1 MASFE
6 LLVACLLAGAA
17 SADPADEIVGL
28 PGLSFKPNFKHYS
41 GYLNASETRFLHY
54 WFNGGPG
61 CSSMEG
67 LLAEHGPYF
76 LGNETTALK
85 ENPYAWNKLANV
97 VYIESPAFVGFS
109 YYTKGDSGLWNDD
122 TTSAESYRAI
132 KHFFWKFPQF
142 RDHSVFVTG
151 ESYAGIYVPTL
162 AERIIDGQK
171 EFPVKFEVD
180 ALLRS

>member
-1 MASFE
+1 MASLA
-6 LLVACLLAGAA
+6 LLVTFLVLLGAA
-17 SADPADEIVGL
+17 IADHADEIVDL

-54 WFNGGPG
+54 WFVESQGSASKDPLVFWFNGGPG

-76 LGNETTALK
+76 LSNDTTALK

-122 TTSAESYRAI
+122 TTSAENYRAI
-132 KHFFWKFPQF
+132 KHFLGKFPQF
-142 RDHSVFVTG
+142 RNHFVFVTG
-151 ESYAGIYVPTL
+151 ESYAG
-162 AERIIDGQK
+162 
-171 EFPVKFEVD
+171 
-180 ALLRS
+180 